1 MDILH
6 CAESCAPI
14 ALAEWSAALVAAREA
29 MELCERH
36 VQSFRSGHGP
46 ISPGLSGEFD
56 AKQRVLEDV
65 SEMVVTEEVR
75 RCNQEARDLLEKGCY
90 DAIATVEQAGGDSG
104 SEGEIP
110 DALALAGQVVERN
123 LAMEGIRHSLA
134 LAWGKSKQH
143 PTKKHMTVK
152 EELQWTRTCIESD
165 KFYKQRVLRE
175 FGAPAP

>member
-165 KFYKQRVLRE
+165 KFYKQRIL
-175 FGAPAP
+175 